1 MGSRGVLGGPRSE
14 GRALLGLCLE
24 EGPLVGIPA
33 VIWAKGGWGQVLPL
47 PGGTAPCWAGTT
59 MPEGLPSPLEVNMG
73 GHWGRPGSVAV

>member
-1 MGSRGVLGGPRSE
+1 M
-14 GRALLGLCLE
+14 
-24 EGPLVGIPA
+24 GIPA

-73 GHWGRPGSVAV
+73 GHWGLSVCPGPNFPLQGRQGSRGIFDTAVLISSL